1 MAASAQ
7 RIAPWESFER
17 GGAALLVSSCQ
28 KQPQTQLQRRIR
40 SSNLVGAVAR
50 KVCEQDAYRQYRVK
64 HQQPRTWG
72 MARVL
77 W

>member
-1 MAASAQ
+1 MGLIMRLGGVYETRGDSRNSRKHNASDGYAAA
-7 RIAPWESFER
+7 IW
-17 GGAALLVSSCQ
+17 LV
-28 KQPQTQLQRRIR
+28 
-40 SSNLVGAVAR
+40 VVR

-77 W
+77 WLNDIR